1 MNLGPGSHQAVNSL
15 QLWYVLSATQGENL
29 SRTPT
34 PAVQRVGLTF
44 RLSSRPEARNR
55 GQLGSWRLPSQK
67 NRAWGP
73 RAPLEGLLGEPAF
86 PRPGKHGLN
95 HATLG
100 FEPHVNA
107 CTHIHALTRSHTH
120 TSACLSVFAC
130 TIHSAGDDFPPHF
143 FAWRTPTHPSTLS
156 FSNPSMK
163 PSLISPSSSPSP
175 KKSWL

>member
-95 HATLG
+95 HATSGSNRMLM
-100 FEPHVNA
+100 HA
-107 CTHIHALTRSHTH
+107 HTYTHSHAHTH
-120 TSACLSVFAC
+120 RYCPLTPRKCMPQCLCMHHTFC
-130 TIHSAGDDFPPHF
+130 RG
-143 FAWRTPTHPSTLS
+143 
-156 FSNPSMK
+156 
-163 PSLISPSSSPSP
+163 
-175 KKSWL
+175 